1 MHFAVC
7 GPGVSLRGQNEHPV
21 LSDFAFSDKTSA
33 RNEAPQWSRGQ
44 SPVALTDGVKNAAV
58 GSCKRQVF

>member
-44 SPVALTDGVKNAAV
+44 STVALTDGVKNAAV